1 MNTPTSATPIPAPV
15 RIVVTVRPTVV
26 SALPPRDRRRRL
38 LRREVTPTAEATIG
52 NRWTAEFVGG
62 PHHGERASGHHTP
75 DEAVGALIRECAN
88 AYDTADDIL
97 DFFASLFGHHPHRSA
112 DVHLARS
119 VRMAG
124 KNPRR
129 IHPGVR
135 VEIQEFARELAPA
148 APQPAAKPG
157 APLPPFRPAIAA
169 VRGGGL

>member
-1 MNTPTSATPIPAPV
+1 MNTPTHATPVPAPV
-15 RIVVTVRPTVV
+15 RIVVTIRPTVV

-38 LRREVTPTAEATIG
+38 LQHGVTPTTEASIG
-52 NRWTAEFVGG
+52 NRWAAEFVGG
-62 PHHGERASGHHTP
+62 PHHGERVAGFHTP
-75 DEAVGALIRECAN
+75 DEAIGALIRECAN
-88 AYDTADDIL
+88 AYDTADDVL
-97 DFFASLFGHHPHRSA
+97 DFFATLFGHNPHRSA

-135 VEIQEFARELAPA
+135 VEIQEVARDQAAPA
-148 APQPAAKPG
+148 PAPHKPTT
-157 APLPPFRPAIAA
+157 PLPPFKPVLAA